1 MKGKSKF
8 KKKIKTIRP
17 EKNSLYF
24 RKWNFLA
31 LILKNLLHF
40 FIFQEKETRKKISYI
55 SGNGNPKRVPYISR
69 DGTLHFSAQ
78 ASKLEKKIS
87 SEKSF
92 YIFGKWNLLVL
103 TLRIFLHFRKR
114 KP

>member
-1 MKGKSKF
+1 MKGKSKL

-40 FIFQEKETRKKISYI
+40 FIFQEKGTRKKISYI
-55 SGNGNPKRVPYISR
+55 SDNGNPKRVPYISR

-87 SEKSF
+87 SEKSS

-103 TLRIFLHFRKR
+103 TLRIFLHFRTR